1 MLLHS
6 PYLQYY
12 EYLVKYGKEMI
23 EIQNL
28 DQKFKGIKKKP
39 LIRIAE
45 FVLQEEGAGDDIE
58 ISVVFIESDEMRR
71 INKQYRHK
79 DKPTDVL
86 SFGEIRYFYDPDKF
100 ILPEILICPEEVS
113 KNAQEYGVS
122 FEEELAK
129 VLIHGILHLLGFD
142 HERGDKEEEEMLNKQ
157 EKYLSIFFK

>member
-1 MLLHS
+1 
-6 PYLQYY
+6 
-12 EYLVKYGKEMI
+12 MI

-28 DQKFKGIKKKP
+28 DQKFKGIKEKP

-45 FVLQEEGAGDDIE
+45 FVLHEEGVDDDIE
-58 ISVVFIESDEMRR
+58 ISVVFIESDEMRQ
-71 INKQYRHK
+71 INNQYRHK
-79 DKPTDVL
+79 DKSTDVL
-86 SFGEIRYFYDPDKF
+86 SFGEIKDFYDPDKF
-100 ILPEILICPEEVS
+100 ILPEILICSEEVS